1 MNDDPRTPVHGLV
14 DQLFRHEAGRLV
26 ATLTRVFGRR
36 HLDLAEEVVH
46 DALVAALQQWPLGG
60 VPAHPRAWLLQAARN
75 RAIDVLR
82 QRRLHEREATGIARH
97 RLGLDEPEAL
107 VEIAFARD
115 VIDDQ
120 LRMMFMCCHP
130 LLAEDARVALTLNV
144 VAGFGAAEVARAFL
158 IPPATAAQRLVRA
171 KRALR
176 EAGVEFDM
184 PYGDELARRL
194 DAVLAVLYLLF
205 NDGYYVRDGEDTLRA
220 ELCAE
225 AIRLAQLLADAPATD
240 RPRTHAL
247 LALMLLQAARFPART
262 DAAGEAGLLADQD
275 RARWDHGLIAA
286 GLRELERAATGDEIS
301 AYHLL
306 AGIAACHATAP
317 TAADTDWDH
326 IVELYDQLLLLQ
338 DSPLVRLNRAV
349 AVAEARGP
357 AAGLAAAAGLI
368 DEPLLQRYP
377 LLHATLA
384 ELHRRQGDLPTARRL
399 LELALATPGGA
410 AERRLFARRLRELGG
425 DAGGAPGPGTVAT

>member
-1 MNDDPRTPVHGLV
+1 MPVHGLV

-26 ATLTRVFGRR
+26 ATLTRVFGPQ
-36 HLDLAEEVVH
+36 HIDLAEEVVH
-46 DALVAALQQWPLGG
+46 DALVAALQQWPLTG
-60 VPAHPRAWLLQAARN
+60 VPEHPRAWLLQAARH

-82 QRRLHEREATGIARH
+82 QRRLHEREAPGIARH
-97 RLGLDEPEAL
+97 RLGLDEPAAQ
-107 VEIAFARD
+107 VDIAFARE
-115 VIDDQ
+115 VTDDQ

-130 LLAEDARVALTLNV
+130 LLAEEVRVALTLNV

-158 IPPATAAQRLVRA
+158 IPQATAAQRLVRA

-176 EAGVEFDM
+176 DASVEFEM
-184 PYGDELARRL
+184 PHGEELARRL

-205 NDGYYVRDGEDTLRA
+205 NEGYYVRDGEETLRA

-262 DAAGEAGLLADQD
+262 DAAGEAVLLADQD

-286 GLRELERAATGDEIS
+286 GLRSLGRSADGDEIS
-301 AYHLL
+301 PYHLH
-306 AGIAACHATAP
+306 AGIAALHATAP
-317 TAADTDWDH
+317 LAAATDWPR
-326 IVELYDQLLLLQ
+326 IVELYDQLLLVQ
-338 DSPLVRLNRAV
+338 ESPLVRLNRAV
-349 AVAEARGP
+349 AVAEAAGP
-357 AAGLAAAAGLI
+357 AAGLAAASGLE

-377 LLHATLA
+377 LLPATLA
-384 ELHRRQGDLPTARRL
+384 ELNRRQGNLTAARRWL
-399 LELALATPGGA
+399 RAALAMPCGA
-410 AERRLFARRLRELGG
+410 AERRQFTRRLEDLGEG
-425 DAGGAPGPGTVAT
+425 